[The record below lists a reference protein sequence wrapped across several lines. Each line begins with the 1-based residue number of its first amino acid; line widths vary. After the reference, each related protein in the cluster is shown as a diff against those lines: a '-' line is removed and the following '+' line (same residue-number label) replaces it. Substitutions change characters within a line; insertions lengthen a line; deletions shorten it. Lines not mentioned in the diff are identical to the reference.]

1 METWQMELL
10 KIGAT
15 ALVSF
20 FVGLGSYWLHL
31 RKREKERGAQFQEY
45 MKKREIEKAPDREK
59 LQEAEKLTTLFIQH
73 RKHNISPMEFSEF
86 KQRMLFLASQ
96 DEIEF
101 RSIHEILE
109 AEEEFFDKVWYGR
122 HKFLESMVESGRKKV
137 NSEIWQGALKAAQ
150 KIEGKYGKEQLGSW
164 DDFEWG
170 MLSGKLSALRWVS
183 GDEWDI
189 LDT

>member
-59 LQEAEKLTTLFIQH
+59 LQQAEKLTTLFIQH
-73 RKHNISPMEFSEF
+73 RKHNISPNELYKF
-86 KQRMLFLASQ
+86 KQRILSRAY
-96 DEIEF
+96 DYEKEF
-101 RSIHEILE
+101 RSMREILE
-109 AEEEFFDKVWYGR
+109 AEEEFLDKVWYGR
-122 HKFLESMVESGRKKV
+122 HKLLERMVESGRQKV
-137 NSEIWQGALKAAQ
+137 DPVIWQDALIAA
-150 KIEGKYGKEQLGSW
+150 KEIEQKYGKEQLGTW

-183 GDEWDI
+183 GDECDM